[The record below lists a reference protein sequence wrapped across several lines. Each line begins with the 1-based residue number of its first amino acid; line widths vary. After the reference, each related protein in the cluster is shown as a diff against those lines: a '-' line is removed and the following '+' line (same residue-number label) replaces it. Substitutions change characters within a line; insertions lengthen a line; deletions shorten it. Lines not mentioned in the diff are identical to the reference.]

1 MACIIDI
8 VQAKRGEARMEDE
21 KSPMQI
27 IFGSHPQV
35 KVIET
40 LLLHP
45 DFEYNLTELA
55 ECAGVSKATVFNLKE
70 KLLHY
75 GIVKPTK
82 KVGRIQLYKF
92 DKHSTVGGLLNSLS
106 FKLADIDV
114 ESLLKTE
121 RIEKIE
127 KKETIVV

>member
-1 MACIIDI
+1 M
-8 VQAKRGEARMEDE
+8 QA
-21 KSPMQI
+21 

-55 ECAGVSKATVFNLKE
+55 ESAEVSKATIFELKE

-75 GIVKPTK
+75 GIIKPTK
-82 KVGRIQLYKF
+82 KVGRIQLYTF
-92 DKHSTVGGLLNSLS
+92 DKHSPVGKLLNALS
-106 FKLADIDV
+106 FKLADIDIDL
-114 ESLLKTE
+114 LLKSEKNKESGRE
-121 RIEKIE
+121 RGDCS
-127 KKETIVV
+127 VAF